1 MELEEFVEVFISAIM
16 LSVFGVIA
24 VFIISPDI
32 GEFLIEKLPDIL
44 NFAVQIFIGVFLG
57 FLVHQVLD
65 SI

>member
-1 MELEEFVEVFISAIM
+1 MELEEFVEIFISAIM

-32 GEFLIEKLPDIL
+32 GEVLIAMLPNVL
-44 NFAVQIFIGVFLG
+44 NLLVQIFIGVFLG
-57 FLVHQVLD
+57 FLVYQVID